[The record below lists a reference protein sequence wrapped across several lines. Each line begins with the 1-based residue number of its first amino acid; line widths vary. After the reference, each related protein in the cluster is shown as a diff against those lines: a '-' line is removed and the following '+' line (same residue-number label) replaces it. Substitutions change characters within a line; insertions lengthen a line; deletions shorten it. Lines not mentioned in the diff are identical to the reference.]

1 MRTETPHTD
10 PANPRGGVE
19 SRGAPRAPP
28 APGCVEPLGAGSTAR
43 GSPQRPAREPDDI
56 CRAAAGGA
64 LPGHGARNGR
74 RCLEPPPTPR
84 PPWAARGAQH
94 GPAPPPPSLGSPL
107 TAHFGPSRAGPGWRL
122 LPGAPRRAGG
132 AAGGA
137 ARHGSARLRCAAA
150 CGSPGKGFLSL
161 SRVYFRVVAATG
173 PSPVTLTS
181 SRGHCSG

>member
-43 GSPQRPAREPDDI
+43 GSPQRPAREPGDI

-74 RCLEPPPTPR
+74 RCLEPPPPPGRPERRGEPSTAPHRLPLPSGHPLPLISGRAEPGRAGGCSPARRGGRAGRRAGRLGTARLGSGAPR
-84 PPWAARGAQH
+84 PAAARGRDFC
-94 GPAPPPPSLGSPL
+94 P
-107 TAHFGPSRAGPGWRL
+107 
-122 LPGAPRRAGG
+122 
-132 AAGGA
+132 
-137 ARHGSARLRCAAA
+137 
-150 CGSPGKGFLSL
+150 SPGF
-161 SRVYFRVVAATG
+161 
-173 PSPVTLTS
+173 TS
-181 SRGHCSG
+181 GL